1 MIFAPAEEKK
11 QKICKNSGKGHKKQ
25 ATQQKSQPKGT
36 VFYMNRQSF
45 LDALGSEL
53 ARLGADDAS
62 IAAQKEKMDSYLRSK
77 NMDEVDVDPR
87 RMAEGIMQKIAADR
101 KPVAENASAAANV
114 KPEKPEETK
123 PAGDPLSALGS
134 KPRRTAVH
142 INDEPDEAKSAAP
155 HRLSVTAKAKTDE
168 KQAVH
173 RDTPHTATEKRPVKK
188 EAADLPDPVTD
199 PGYYDSAKPKTAADQ
214 SNKPL
219 SRVLLCAA
227 VPLGAVLC
235 VAAVAVFLGLIFLLA
250 AAAIGFVAALIAIVG
265 VGCSVALIGIIYGA
279 YKIVTGVVPV
289 GLYEIGLGIT
299 VGSVASLIGILM
311 YNIAI
316 RLIPFL
322 MKKLAE
328 LVGFGLRKARD
339 GFVALKGALEK
350 Q

>member
-1 MIFAPAEEKK
+1 
-11 QKICKNSGKGHKKQ
+11 
-25 ATQQKSQPKGT
+25 
-36 VFYMNRQSF
+36 MNRQSF

-62 IAAQKEKMDSYLRSK
+62 IDAQKEKMDSYLRSK
-77 NMDEVDVDPR
+77 NMEEVDVDPR

-101 KPVAENASAAANV
+101 KQVAESTPAAANV
-114 KPEKPEETK
+114 KPAKPVKSAKPEETK
-123 PAGDPLSALGS
+123 QTSDPLSALGS
-134 KPRRTAVH
+134 KPRHTAVH
-142 INDEPDEAKSAAP
+142 INDEPDEAKPVKQAAP
-155 HRLSVTAKAKTDE
+155 QRPSATAKAKSDE
-168 KQAVH
+168 KPTAH
-173 RDTPHTATEKRPVKK
+173 RDAPHTATEKRPVKK
-188 EAADLPDPVTD
+188 EAENLPDPVTD
-199 PGYYDSAKPKTAADQ
+199 PGYYDSAKPKAAADQ
-214 SNKPL
+214 GNKTL
-219 SRVLLCAA
+219 SRVLFCAA

-235 VAAVAVFLGLIFLLA
+235 VAAIAVFLGLIFMLA

-316 RLIPFL
+316 RLVPFL

>member
-1 MIFAPAEEKK
+1 
-11 QKICKNSGKGHKKQ
+11 
-25 ATQQKSQPKGT
+25 
-36 VFYMNRQSF
+36 MNRQSF

-77 NMDEVDVDPR
+77 NMEEVDVDPR

-101 KPVAENASAAANV
+101 KQVAESTPAAANV

-123 PAGDPLSALGS
+123 QTSDPLSALGS
-134 KPRRTAVH
+134 KPRHTAVH
-142 INDEPDEAKSAAP
+142 INDEPDEAKPAKPATPPRPSA
-155 HRLSVTAKAKTDE
+155 TAKAKTDE

-188 EAADLPDPVTD
+188 EAENLPDPVTD

-214 SNKPL
+214 GNKTL
-219 SRVLLCAA
+219 SRVLFCAA

-235 VAAVAVFLGLIFLLA
+235 VAAIAVFLGLIFLLA

-299 VGSVASLIGILM
+299 IGSVASLIGILM

-316 RLIPFL
+316 RLVPFL

>member
-1 MIFAPAEEKK
+1 
-11 QKICKNSGKGHKKQ
+11 
-25 ATQQKSQPKGT
+25 
-36 VFYMNRQSF
+36 MNRQSF

-77 NMDEVDVDPR
+77 NMEEVDVDPR

-101 KPVAENASAAANV
+101 KQVAESTPAAANV

-123 PAGDPLSALGS
+123 QTSDPLSALGS
-134 KPRRTAVH
+134 KPRHTAVH
-142 INDEPDEAKSAAP
+142 INDEPDEAKPAKPATPPRPSA
-155 HRLSVTAKAKTDE
+155 TAKAKTDE

-188 EAADLPDPVTD
+188 EAENLPDPVTD

-214 SNKPL
+214 GNKTL
-219 SRVLLCAA
+219 SRVLFCAA

-235 VAAVAVFLGLIFLLA
+235 VAAIAVFLGLIFLLA

-316 RLIPFL
+316 RLVPFL

>member
-1 MIFAPAEEKK
+1 
-11 QKICKNSGKGHKKQ
+11 
-25 ATQQKSQPKGT
+25 
-36 VFYMNRQSF
+36 MNRQSF

-77 NMDEVDVDPR
+77 NMEEVDVDPR

-101 KPVAENASAAANV
+101 KQVAESTPAAANV
-114 KPEKPEETK
+114 KPAKPVKTEKPEETK
-123 PAGDPLSALGS
+123 QTSDPLSALGS
-134 KPRRTAVH
+134 KPRHAAVH
-142 INDEPDEAKSAAP
+142 INDEPDEAKSEAP
-155 HRLSVTAKAKTDE
+155 HRLSATAKAKTDE

-188 EAADLPDPVTD
+188 EAENLPDPVTD

-214 SNKPL
+214 GNKTL
-219 SRVLLCAA
+219 SRVLFCAA

-235 VAAVAVFLGLIFLLA
+235 VAAIAVFLGLIFLLA

-299 VGSVASLIGILM
+299 IGSVASLIGILM

-316 RLIPFL
+316 RLVPFL

>member
-1 MIFAPAEEKK
+1 
-11 QKICKNSGKGHKKQ
+11 
-25 ATQQKSQPKGT
+25 
-36 VFYMNRQSF
+36 MNRQSF

-77 NMDEVDVDPR
+77 NMEEVDVDPR

-101 KPVAENASAAANV
+101 KQVAESTPAAANV

-123 PAGDPLSALGS
+123 QTSDPLSALGS
-134 KPRRTAVH
+134 KPRHTAVH
-142 INDEPDEAKSAAP
+142 INDEPDEAKPAKPATPPRPSA
-155 HRLSVTAKAKTDE
+155 TAKAKTDE

-214 SNKPL
+214 GNKTL
-219 SRVLLCAA
+219 SRVLFCAA

-235 VAAVAVFLGLIFLLA
+235 VAAIAVFLGLIFLLA

-299 VGSVASLIGILM
+299 IGSVASLIGILM

-316 RLIPFL
+316 RLVPFL

>member
-1 MIFAPAEEKK
+1 
-11 QKICKNSGKGHKKQ
+11 
-25 ATQQKSQPKGT
+25 
-36 VFYMNRQSF
+36 MNRQSF

-77 NMDEVDVDPR
+77 NMEEVDVDPR

-101 KPVAENASAAANV
+101 KQVAESTPAAANV
-114 KPEKPEETK
+114 KPAKPVKTEKPEETK
-123 PAGDPLSALGS
+123 QTSDPLSALGS
-134 KPRRTAVH
+134 KPRHAAVH
-142 INDEPDEAKSAAP
+142 INDKPDEAKSEAP
-155 HRLSVTAKAKTDE
+155 HRLSATAKAKSDE
-168 KQAVH
+168 KPTAH
-173 RDTPHTATEKRPVKK
+173 RDAPHTATEKRPVKK
-188 EAADLPDPVTD
+188 EAENLPDPVTD

-214 SNKPL
+214 SNKTL
-219 SRVLLCAA
+219 SRVLFCAA

-235 VAAVAVFLGLIFLLA
+235 VAAIAVFLGLIFLLA

-299 VGSVASLIGILM
+299 IGSVASLIGILM

-316 RLIPFL
+316 RLVPFL

>member
-1 MIFAPAEEKK
+1 
-11 QKICKNSGKGHKKQ
+11 
-25 ATQQKSQPKGT
+25 
-36 VFYMNRQSF
+36 MNRQSF

-77 NMDEVDVDPR
+77 NMEEVDVDPR

-101 KPVAENASAAANV
+101 KQPVAESAPAAANVKPV

-123 PAGDPLSALGS
+123 QTSDPLSALGS
-134 KPRRTAVH
+134 KPRHTAVH
-142 INDEPDEAKSAAP
+142 INDEPDEAKPVKQAAPQRPSAA
-155 HRLSVTAKAKTDE
+155 AKAKSYE
-168 KQAVH
+168 KPTAH
-173 RDTPHTATEKRPVKK
+173 RDAPHTATEKRPVKK
-188 EAADLPDPVTD
+188 EAENLPDPVTD
-199 PGYYDSAKPKTAADQ
+199 PGYYDSAKPKAAADQ
-214 SNKPL
+214 GNKTI
-219 SRVLLCAA
+219 SRVLFCAA

-235 VAAVAVFLGLIFLLA
+235 VAAIAVFLGLIFLLA

-316 RLIPFL
+316 RLVPFL

>member
-1 MIFAPAEEKK
+1 
-11 QKICKNSGKGHKKQ
+11 
-25 ATQQKSQPKGT
+25 
-36 VFYMNRQSF
+36 MNRQSF

-77 NMDEVDVDPR
+77 NMEEVDVDPR

-101 KPVAENASAAANV
+101 KQVAESTPAAANV

-123 PAGDPLSALGS
+123 QTSDPLSALGS
-134 KPRRTAVH
+134 KPRHTAVH
-142 INDEPDEAKSAAP
+142 INDEPDEAKPAKPATPPRPSA
-155 HRLSVTAKAKTDE
+155 TAKAKTDE

-214 SNKPL
+214 GNKTL
-219 SRVLLCAA
+219 SRVLFCAA

-235 VAAVAVFLGLIFLLA
+235 VAAIAVFLGLIFLLA
-250 AAAIGFVAALIAIVG
+250 AAAIGFVAALMAIVG

-316 RLIPFL
+316 RLVPFL

>member
-1 MIFAPAEEKK
+1 
-11 QKICKNSGKGHKKQ
+11 
-25 ATQQKSQPKGT
+25 
-36 VFYMNRQSF
+36 MNRQSF

-62 IAAQKEKMDSYLRSK
+62 IDAQKEKMDSYLRSK
-77 NMDEVDVDPR
+77 NMEEVDVDPR

-101 KPVAENASAAANV
+101 KQVAESTPAAANV
-114 KPEKPEETK
+114 KPAKPVKSAKPEETK
-123 PAGDPLSALGS
+123 QTSDPLSALGS
-134 KPRRTAVH
+134 KPRHTAVH
-142 INDEPDEAKSAAP
+142 INDEPDEAKPVKQAAP
-155 HRLSVTAKAKTDE
+155 QRPSATAKAKSDE
-168 KQAVH
+168 KPTAH
-173 RDTPHTATEKRPVKK
+173 RDAPHTATEKRPVKK
-188 EAADLPDPVTD
+188 EAENLPDPVTD
-199 PGYYDSAKPKTAADQ
+199 PGYYDSAKPKAAADQ
-214 SNKPL
+214 GNKTL
-219 SRVLLCAA
+219 SRVLFCAA

-235 VAAVAVFLGLIFLLA
+235 VAAIAVFLGLIFLLA

-316 RLIPFL
+316 RLVPFL

>member
-1 MIFAPAEEKK
+1 
-11 QKICKNSGKGHKKQ
+11 
-25 ATQQKSQPKGT
+25 
-36 VFYMNRQSF
+36 MNRQSF

-77 NMDEVDVDPR
+77 NMEEVDVDPR

-101 KPVAENASAAANV
+101 KPVAENAPAAANV
-114 KPEKPEETK
+114 KPAKPVQSAKPEETK
-123 PAGDPLSALGS
+123 QTSDPLSALGS
-134 KPRRTAVH
+134 KPRHTAVH
-142 INDEPDEAKSAAP
+142 INDEPDEAKPVKQAAP
-155 HRLSVTAKAKTDE
+155 QRQSATAKAKSDE
-168 KQAVH
+168 KPTAH
-173 RDTPHTATEKRPVKK
+173 RDAPHTATEKRPVKR
-188 EAADLPDPVTD
+188 EAENLPDPVTD

-214 SNKPL
+214 GNKTL
-219 SRVLLCAA
+219 SRVLFCAA

-235 VAAVAVFLGLIFLLA
+235 VAAIAVFLGLIFLLA

-316 RLIPFL
+316 RLVPFL

>member
-1 MIFAPAEEKK
+1 
-11 QKICKNSGKGHKKQ
+11 
-25 ATQQKSQPKGT
+25 
-36 VFYMNRQSF
+36 MNRQSF

-77 NMDEVDVDPR
+77 NMEEVDVDPR

-101 KPVAENASAAANV
+101 KPVAESAPAAANVKPAKPEKSANPV

-123 PAGDPLSALGS
+123 QTSDPLSALGS
-134 KPRRTAVH
+134 KPRHTAVH
-142 INDEPDEAKSAAP
+142 INDEPDEAKPVKPAAP
-155 HRLSVTAKAKTDE
+155 QRPSATIKAKADE
-168 KQAVH
+168 KPTAH
-173 RDTPHTATEKRPVKK
+173 RDAHHTATEKRPVKK
-188 EAADLPDPVTD
+188 EAENLPDPVTD
-199 PGYYDSAKPKTAADQ
+199 PGYYDSAKPKAAADQ
-214 SNKPL
+214 GNKTL
-219 SRVLLCAA
+219 SRVLFCAA

-235 VAAVAVFLGLIFLLA
+235 VAAIAVFLGLIFLLA

-316 RLIPFL
+316 RLVPFL

>member
-1 MIFAPAEEKK
+1 
-11 QKICKNSGKGHKKQ
+11 
-25 ATQQKSQPKGT
+25 
-36 VFYMNRQSF
+36 MNRQSF

-77 NMDEVDVDPR
+77 NMEEVDVDPR

-101 KPVAENASAAANV
+101 KPVAENAPAAANV
-114 KPEKPEETK
+114 KPAKPEKSAKPTKTEKPEETK
-123 PAGDPLSALGS
+123 QTSDPLSALGS
-134 KPRRTAVH
+134 KPRHTAVH
-142 INDEPDEAKSAAP
+142 INDEPDEVKPAKPAAP
-155 HRLSVTAKAKTDE
+155 QRQSATAKAKSDE
-168 KQAVH
+168 KQTAH
-173 RDTPHTATEKRPVKK
+173 RDAPHTATEKRPVKK
-188 EAADLPDPVTD
+188 EAENLPDPVTD
-199 PGYYDSAKPKTAADQ
+199 PGYYDSAKPKAAADQ
-214 SNKPL
+214 GNKTL
-219 SRVLLCAA
+219 SRVLFCAA

-235 VAAVAVFLGLIFLLA
+235 VAAIAVFLGLIFLLA

-316 RLIPFL
+316 RLVPFL

>member
-1 MIFAPAEEKK
+1 
-11 QKICKNSGKGHKKQ
+11 
-25 ATQQKSQPKGT
+25 
-36 VFYMNRQSF
+36 MNRQSF

-77 NMDEVDVDPR
+77 NMEEVDVDPR

-101 KPVAENASAAANV
+101 KQVAESTPAAANV

-123 PAGDPLSALGS
+123 QTSDPLSALGS
-134 KPRRTAVH
+134 KPRHTAVH
-142 INDEPDEAKSAAP
+142 INDEPDEAKPAKPATPPRPSA
-155 HRLSVTAKAKTDE
+155 TAKAKTDE

-214 SNKPL
+214 GNKTL
-219 SRVLLCAA
+219 SRVLFCAA

-235 VAAVAVFLGLIFLLA
+235 VAAIAVFLGLIFLLA

-316 RLIPFL
+316 RLVPFL

-328 LVGFGLRKARD
+328 LVGFCLRKARD

>member
-1 MIFAPAEEKK
+1 
-11 QKICKNSGKGHKKQ
+11 
-25 ATQQKSQPKGT
+25 
-36 VFYMNRQSF
+36 MNRQSF

-77 NMDEVDVDPR
+77 NMEEVDVDPR

-101 KPVAENASAAANV
+101 KPVAENAPAAANVKPAKPEKSEKPV

-123 PAGDPLSALGS
+123 QTGDPLSALGS
-134 KPRRTAVH
+134 KPRHTAVH
-142 INDEPDEAKSAAP
+142 INDEPDEVKPAKPVKQAAP
-155 HRLSVTAKAKTDE
+155 QRQSATAKAKSDE
-168 KQAVH
+168 KPTAH
-173 RDTPHTATEKRPVKK
+173 RDAPHTAPEKRPVKK
-188 EAADLPDPVTD
+188 EAANLPDPVTD
-199 PGYYDSAKPKTAADQ
+199 PGYYDSAKPKAAADQ
-214 SNKPL
+214 GNKTL
-219 SRVLLCAA
+219 SRVLFCAA

-235 VAAVAVFLGLIFLLA
+235 VAAIAVFLGLIFLLA

-316 RLIPFL
+316 RLVPFL

>member
-1 MIFAPAEEKK
+1 
-11 QKICKNSGKGHKKQ
+11 
-25 ATQQKSQPKGT
+25 
-36 VFYMNRQSF
+36 MNRQSF

-77 NMDEVDVDPR
+77 NMEEVDVDPR

-101 KPVAENASAAANV
+101 KQVAESTPAAANV
-114 KPEKPEETK
+114 KPAKPVKTEKPEETK
-123 PAGDPLSALGS
+123 QTSDPLSALGS
-134 KPRRTAVH
+134 KPRHTAVH
-142 INDEPDEAKSAAP
+142 INDEPDEAKPAKPATPPRPSA
-155 HRLSVTAKAKTDE
+155 TAKAKTDE

-188 EAADLPDPVTD
+188 EAENLPDPVTD

-214 SNKPL
+214 GNKTL
-219 SRVLLCAA
+219 SRVLFCAA

-235 VAAVAVFLGLIFLLA
+235 VAAIAVFLGLIFLLA

-299 VGSVASLIGILM
+299 IGSVASLIGILM

-316 RLIPFL
+316 RLVPFL

>member
-1 MIFAPAEEKK
+1 
-11 QKICKNSGKGHKKQ
+11 
-25 ATQQKSQPKGT
+25 
-36 VFYMNRQSF
+36 MNRQSF

-101 KPVAENASAAANV
+101 KQVAESTPAAANV
-114 KPEKPEETK
+114 KPAKPVKTEKPEETK
-123 PAGDPLSALGS
+123 QTSDPLSALGS
-134 KPRRTAVH
+134 KPRHAAVH
-142 INDEPDEAKSAAP
+142 INDEPDEAKSEAS
-155 HRLSVTAKAKTDE
+155 HRLSATAKAKSDE
-168 KQAVH
+168 KPTAH
-173 RDTPHTATEKRPVKK
+173 RDAPHTATEKRPVKK
-188 EAADLPDPVTD
+188 EAKNLPDPVTD
-199 PGYYDSAKPKTAADQ
+199 PGYYDSAKPKAAADQ
-214 SNKPL
+214 GNKTL
-219 SRVLLCAA
+219 SRVLFCAA

-235 VAAVAVFLGLIFLLA
+235 VAAIAVFLGLIFLLA

-299 VGSVASLIGILM
+299 IGSVASLIGILM

-316 RLIPFL
+316 RLVPFL

>member
-1 MIFAPAEEKK
+1 
-11 QKICKNSGKGHKKQ
+11 
-25 ATQQKSQPKGT
+25 
-36 VFYMNRQSF
+36 MNRQSF

-77 NMDEVDVDPR
+77 NMEEVDVDPR

-101 KPVAENASAAANV
+101 KQVAESTPAAANV
-114 KPEKPEETK
+114 KPAKPVKTEKPEETK
-123 PAGDPLSALGS
+123 QTSDPLSALGS
-134 KPRRTAVH
+134 KPRHAAVH
-142 INDEPDEAKSAAP
+142 INDEPDEAKSEAP
-155 HRLSVTAKAKTDE
+155 HRLSATAKAKSDE
-168 KQAVH
+168 KPTAH
-173 RDTPHTATEKRPVKK
+173 RDAPHTATEKRPVKK
-188 EAADLPDPVTD
+188 EAENLPDPVTD

-214 SNKPL
+214 SNKTL
-219 SRVLLCAA
+219 SRVLFCAA

-235 VAAVAVFLGLIFLLA
+235 VAAIAVFLGLIFLLA

-299 VGSVASLIGILM
+299 IGSVASLIGILM

-316 RLIPFL
+316 RLVPFL

>member
-1 MIFAPAEEKK
+1 
-11 QKICKNSGKGHKKQ
+11 
-25 ATQQKSQPKGT
+25 
-36 VFYMNRQSF
+36 MNRQSF

-77 NMDEVDVDPR
+77 NMEEVDVDPR

-101 KPVAENASAAANV
+101 KQVAESTPAAANV
-114 KPEKPEETK
+114 KPAKPVQSAKPEETK
-123 PAGDPLSALGS
+123 QTSAPLSALGS
-134 KPRRTAVH
+134 KPRHTAVH
-142 INDEPDEAKSAAP
+142 INDEPDEAKPVKQAAP
-155 HRLSVTAKAKTDE
+155 QRQSATAKAKSDE
-168 KQAVH
+168 KPTAH
-173 RDTPHTATEKRPVKK
+173 RDAPHTATEKRPVKR
-188 EAADLPDPVTD
+188 EAENLPDPVTD

-214 SNKPL
+214 GNKTL
-219 SRVLLCAA
+219 SRVLFCAA

-235 VAAVAVFLGLIFLLA
+235 VAAIAVFLGLIFLLA

-316 RLIPFL
+316 RLVPFL

>member
-1 MIFAPAEEKK
+1 
-11 QKICKNSGKGHKKQ
+11 
-25 ATQQKSQPKGT
+25 
-36 VFYMNRQSF
+36 MNRQSF

-77 NMDEVDVDPR
+77 NMEEVDVDPR

-101 KPVAENASAAANV
+101 KPVAENAPAAANV

-142 INDEPDEAKSAAP
+142 INDEPDEAKPAKPATP
-155 HRLSVTAKAKTDE
+155 HRMSATAKAKSDE
-168 KQAVH
+168 KQTAH
-173 RDTPHTATEKRPVKK
+173 RDAPHTATEKRPVKK
-188 EAADLPDPVTD
+188 EAENLPDPVTD

-214 SNKPL
+214 GNKTL
-219 SRVLLCAA
+219 SRVLFCAA

-235 VAAVAVFLGLIFLLA
+235 VAAIAVFLGLIFLLA

-299 VGSVASLIGILM
+299 IGSVASLIGILM

-316 RLIPFL
+316 RLVPFL

>member
-1 MIFAPAEEKK
+1 
-11 QKICKNSGKGHKKQ
+11 
-25 ATQQKSQPKGT
+25 
-36 VFYMNRQSF
+36 MNRQSF

-77 NMDEVDVDPR
+77 NMEEVDVDPR

-101 KPVAENASAAANV
+101 KQVAESTPAAANV
-114 KPEKPEETK
+114 KPAKPVKTEKSEETK
-123 PAGDPLSALGS
+123 QTSDPLSALGS
-134 KPRRTAVH
+134 KPRHAAVH
-142 INDEPDEAKSAAP
+142 INDEPDEAKSEAP
-155 HRLSVTAKAKTDE
+155 HRLSATAKAKSDE
-168 KQAVH
+168 KPTAH
-173 RDTPHTATEKRPVKK
+173 RDAPHTATEKRPVKK
-188 EAADLPDPVTD
+188 EAENLPDPVTD

-214 SNKPL
+214 SNKTL
-219 SRVLLCAA
+219 SRVLFCAA

-235 VAAVAVFLGLIFLLA
+235 VAAIAVFLGLIFLLA

-299 VGSVASLIGILM
+299 IGSVASLIGILM

-316 RLIPFL
+316 RLVPFL

>member
-1 MIFAPAEEKK
+1 
-11 QKICKNSGKGHKKQ
+11 
-25 ATQQKSQPKGT
+25 
-36 VFYMNRQSF
+36 MNRQSF

-77 NMDEVDVDPR
+77 NMEEVDVDPR

-101 KPVAENASAAANV
+101 KPVAENAPAAANV

-123 PAGDPLSALGS
+123 QTSDPLSALGS
-134 KPRRTAVH
+134 KPRHTAVH
-142 INDEPDEAKSAAP
+142 INDEPDEAKPAKPATPPRPSA
-155 HRLSVTAKAKTDE
+155 TAKAKTDE

-188 EAADLPDPVTD
+188 EAENLPDPVTD

-214 SNKPL
+214 GNKTL
-219 SRVLLCAA
+219 SRVLFCAA

-235 VAAVAVFLGLIFLLA
+235 VAAIAVFLGLIFLLA

-299 VGSVASLIGILM
+299 IGSVASLIGILM

-316 RLIPFL
+316 RLVPFL

>member
-1 MIFAPAEEKK
+1 
-11 QKICKNSGKGHKKQ
+11 
-25 ATQQKSQPKGT
+25 
-36 VFYMNRQSF
+36 MNRQSF

-77 NMDEVDVDPR
+77 NMEEVDVDPR
-87 RMAEGIMQKIAADR
+87 RMAEGIMQKIATDR
-101 KPVAENASAAANV
+101 KQVAESTPAAANV

-123 PAGDPLSALGS
+123 QTSDPLSALGS
-134 KPRRTAVH
+134 KPRHTAVH

-155 HRLSVTAKAKTDE
+155 HRLSATAKAKSDE
-168 KQAVH
+168 KQTAH
-173 RDTPHTATEKRPVKK
+173 RDAPHTATEKRPVKK
-188 EAADLPDPVTD
+188 EAENLPDPVTD

-214 SNKPL
+214 GNKTL
-219 SRVLLCAA
+219 SRVLFCAA

-235 VAAVAVFLGLIFLLA
+235 VAAIAVFLGLIFLLA

-299 VGSVASLIGILM
+299 IGSVASLIGILM

-316 RLIPFL
+316 RLVPFL

>member
-1 MIFAPAEEKK
+1 
-11 QKICKNSGKGHKKQ
+11 
-25 ATQQKSQPKGT
+25 
-36 VFYMNRQSF
+36 MNRQSF

-77 NMDEVDVDPR
+77 NMEEVDVDPR

-101 KPVAENASAAANV
+101 KQVAESTPAAANV

-123 PAGDPLSALGS
+123 QTSDPLSALGS
-134 KPRRTAVH
+134 KPRHTAVH
-142 INDEPDEAKSAAP
+142 INDEPDEAKPAKPATPPRPSA
-155 HRLSVTAKAKTDE
+155 TAKAKTDE

-188 EAADLPDPVTD
+188 EAENLPDPVTD

-214 SNKPL
+214 GNKTL
-219 SRVLLCAA
+219 SRVLFCAA

-235 VAAVAVFLGLIFLLA
+235 VAAIAVFLGLIFLLA

-299 VGSVASLIGILM
+299 IGSVASLIGILM
-311 YNIAI
+311 YKIAI
-316 RLIPFL
+316 RLVPFL

>member
-1 MIFAPAEEKK
+1 
-11 QKICKNSGKGHKKQ
+11 
-25 ATQQKSQPKGT
+25 
-36 VFYMNRQSF
+36 MNRQSF

-77 NMDEVDVDPR
+77 NMEEVDVDPR

-101 KPVAENASAAANV
+101 KQVAESTPAAANV

-123 PAGDPLSALGS
+123 QTSDPLSALGS
-134 KPRRTAVH
+134 KLRHTAVH
-142 INDEPDEAKSAAP
+142 INDEPDEAKPAKPATPPRPSA
-155 HRLSVTAKAKTDE
+155 TAKAKTDE

-214 SNKPL
+214 GNKTL
-219 SRVLLCAA
+219 SRVLFCAA

-235 VAAVAVFLGLIFLLA
+235 VAAIAVFLGLIFLLA

-316 RLIPFL
+316 RLVPFL

>member
-1 MIFAPAEEKK
+1 
-11 QKICKNSGKGHKKQ
+11 
-25 ATQQKSQPKGT
+25 
-36 VFYMNRQSF
+36 MNRQSF

-77 NMDEVDVDPR
+77 NMEEVDVDPR

-101 KPVAENASAAANV
+101 KPVAENAPAAANV
-114 KPEKPEETK
+114 KPAKPVKSAKPEETK
-123 PAGDPLSALGS
+123 QTSDPLSALGS
-134 KPRRTAVH
+134 KPRHTAVH
-142 INDEPDEAKSAAP
+142 INDEPDEAKPVKQAAP
-155 HRLSVTAKAKTDE
+155 QRPSATAKAKSDE
-168 KQAVH
+168 KPTAH
-173 RDTPHTATEKRPVKK
+173 RDAPHTATEKRPVKK
-188 EAADLPDPVTD
+188 EAENLPDPVTD
-199 PGYYDSAKPKTAADQ
+199 PGYYDSAKPKAAADQ
-214 SNKPL
+214 GNKTL
-219 SRVLLCAA
+219 SRVLFCAA

-235 VAAVAVFLGLIFLLA
+235 VAAIAVFLGLIFLLA

-316 RLIPFL
+316 RLVPFL

>member
-1 MIFAPAEEKK
+1 
-11 QKICKNSGKGHKKQ
+11 
-25 ATQQKSQPKGT
+25 
-36 VFYMNRQSF
+36 MNRQSF

-77 NMDEVDVDPR
+77 NMEEVDVDPR

-101 KPVAENASAAANV
+101 KQVAENAPAAANV

-123 PAGDPLSALGS
+123 QTSDPLSALGS
-134 KPRRTAVH
+134 KPRHTAVH
-142 INDEPDEAKSAAP
+142 INDEPDEAKPAKPATPPRPSA
-155 HRLSVTAKAKTDE
+155 TAKAKTDE

-214 SNKPL
+214 GNKTL
-219 SRVLLCAA
+219 SRVLFCAA

-235 VAAVAVFLGLIFLLA
+235 VAAIAVFLGLIFLLA
-250 AAAIGFVAALIAIVG
+250 AAAIGFVAALMAIVG

-299 VGSVASLIGILM
+299 IGSVASLIGILM

-316 RLIPFL
+316 RLVPFL

>member
-1 MIFAPAEEKK
+1 
-11 QKICKNSGKGHKKQ
+11 
-25 ATQQKSQPKGT
+25 
-36 VFYMNRQSF
+36 MNRQSF

-77 NMDEVDVDPR
+77 NMEEVDVDPR

-101 KPVAENASAAANV
+101 KQVAESTPAAANV

-123 PAGDPLSALGS
+123 QTSDSLSALGS
-134 KPRRTAVH
+134 KPRHTAVH
-142 INDEPDEAKSAAP
+142 INDEPDEAKPAKPATPPRPSA
-155 HRLSVTAKAKTDE
+155 TAKAKTDE

-188 EAADLPDPVTD
+188 EAENLPDPVTD

-214 SNKPL
+214 GNKTL
-219 SRVLLCAA
+219 SRVLFCAA

-235 VAAVAVFLGLIFLLA
+235 VAAIAVFLGLIFLLA

-299 VGSVASLIGILM
+299 IGSVASLIGILM

-316 RLIPFL
+316 RLVPFL

>member
-1 MIFAPAEEKK
+1 
-11 QKICKNSGKGHKKQ
+11 
-25 ATQQKSQPKGT
+25 
-36 VFYMNRQSF
+36 MNRQSF

-101 KPVAENASAAANV
+101 KPVAENAPAAANVKPV

-123 PAGDPLSALGS
+123 QTSDPLSALDS
-134 KPRRTAVH
+134 KPRHTAVH
-142 INDEPDEAKSAAP
+142 INDEPDEAKSEAP
-155 HRLSVTAKAKTDE
+155 HRLSATAKAKSDE
-168 KQAVH
+168 KQTAH
-173 RDTPHTATEKRPVKK
+173 RDAPHTATEKRPVKK
-188 EAADLPDPVTD
+188 EAENLPDPVTD

-214 SNKPL
+214 GNKTL
-219 SRVLLCAA
+219 SRVLFCAA

-235 VAAVAVFLGLIFLLA
+235 VAAIAVFLGLIFLLA

-299 VGSVASLIGILM
+299 IGSVASLIGILM

-316 RLIPFL
+316 RLVPFL

>member
-1 MIFAPAEEKK
+1 
-11 QKICKNSGKGHKKQ
+11 
-25 ATQQKSQPKGT
+25 
-36 VFYMNRQSF
+36 MNRQSF

-101 KPVAENASAAANV
+101 KQVAESTPAAANV
-114 KPEKPEETK
+114 KPAKPVKTEKPEETK
-123 PAGDPLSALGS
+123 QTSDPLSALGS
-134 KPRRTAVH
+134 KPRHAAVH
-142 INDEPDEAKSAAP
+142 INDEPDEAKSEAS
-155 HRLSVTAKAKTDE
+155 HRLSATAKAKSDE
-168 KQAVH
+168 KQTAH
-173 RDTPHTATEKRPVKK
+173 RDAPHTATEKRPVKK
-188 EAADLPDPVTD
+188 EAENLPDPVTD

-214 SNKPL
+214 GNKTL
-219 SRVLLCAA
+219 SRVLFCAA

-235 VAAVAVFLGLIFLLA
+235 VAAIAVFLGLIFLLA

-299 VGSVASLIGILM
+299 IGSVASLIGILM

-316 RLIPFL
+316 RLVPFL

>member
-1 MIFAPAEEKK
+1 
-11 QKICKNSGKGHKKQ
+11 
-25 ATQQKSQPKGT
+25 
-36 VFYMNRQSF
+36 MNRQSF

-77 NMDEVDVDPR
+77 NMEEVDVDPR

-101 KPVAENASAAANV
+101 KPVAENAPAAANVKPVKSAKPV

-123 PAGDPLSALGS
+123 QTSDPLSALGS
-134 KPRRTAVH
+134 KPRHTAVH
-142 INDEPDEAKSAAP
+142 INDEPDEAKPVKQAAP
-155 HRLSVTAKAKTDE
+155 QRQSATAQAKSDE
-168 KQAVH
+168 KQTAH
-173 RDTPHTATEKRPVKK
+173 RDAPHTATEKRPVKK
-188 EAADLPDPVTD
+188 EAENLPDPVTD

-214 SNKPL
+214 SNKTL
-219 SRVLLCAA
+219 SRVLFCAA

-235 VAAVAVFLGLIFLLA
+235 VAAIAVFLGLIFLLA

-299 VGSVASLIGILM
+299 IGSVASLIGILM

-316 RLIPFL
+316 RLVPFL

>member
-1 MIFAPAEEKK
+1 
-11 QKICKNSGKGHKKQ
+11 
-25 ATQQKSQPKGT
+25 
-36 VFYMNRQSF
+36 MNRQSF

-77 NMDEVDVDPR
+77 NMEEVDVDPR

-101 KPVAENASAAANV
+101 KQVAENAPAAANV

-123 PAGDPLSALGS
+123 QTSDPLSALGS
-134 KPRRTAVH
+134 KPRHTAVH
-142 INDEPDEAKSAAP
+142 INDEPDEAKPAKPATPPRPSA
-155 HRLSVTAKAKTDE
+155 TAKAKTDE

-188 EAADLPDPVTD
+188 EAENLPDPVTD

-214 SNKPL
+214 GNKTL
-219 SRVLLCAA
+219 SRVLFCAA

-235 VAAVAVFLGLIFLLA
+235 VAAIAVFLGLIFLLA

-299 VGSVASLIGILM
+299 IGSVASLIGILM

-316 RLIPFL
+316 RLVPFL

>member
-1 MIFAPAEEKK
+1 
-11 QKICKNSGKGHKKQ
+11 
-25 ATQQKSQPKGT
+25 
-36 VFYMNRQSF
+36 MNRQSF

-62 IAAQKEKMDSYLRSK
+62 IDAQKEKMDSYLRSK
-77 NMDEVDVDPR
+77 NMEEVDVDPR

-101 KPVAENASAAANV
+101 KQVAESTPAAANV
-114 KPEKPEETK
+114 KPAKPVKSAKPEETK
-123 PAGDPLSALGS
+123 QTSDPLSALGS
-134 KPRRTAVH
+134 KPRHTAVH
-142 INDEPDEAKSAAP
+142 INDEPDEAKPVKQAAP
-155 HRLSVTAKAKTDE
+155 QRPSATAKAKSDE
-168 KQAVH
+168 KPTAH
-173 RDTPHTATEKRPVKK
+173 RDAPHTATEKRPVKK
-188 EAADLPDPVTD
+188 EAENLPDPVTD
-199 PGYYDSAKPKTAADQ
+199 PGYYDSAKPKAAADQ
-214 SNKPL
+214 GNKTL
-219 SRVLLCAA
+219 SRVLFCAA

-235 VAAVAVFLGLIFLLA
+235 VAAIAVFLGLIFLLA

-265 VGCSVALIGIIYGA
+265 IGCSVALIGIIYGA

-316 RLIPFL
+316 RLVPFL

>member
-1 MIFAPAEEKK
+1 
-11 QKICKNSGKGHKKQ
+11 
-25 ATQQKSQPKGT
+25 
-36 VFYMNRQSF
+36 MNRQSF

-77 NMDEVDVDPR
+77 NMEEVDVDPR
-87 RMAEGIMQKIAADR
+87 RMAEGIMQKIAADC
-101 KPVAENASAAANV
+101 KPVAENAPAAANV
-114 KPEKPEETK
+114 KPAKPEETK
-123 PAGDPLSALGS
+123 QTSDPLSALGS
-134 KPRRTAVH
+134 KPRHTAVH
-142 INDEPDEAKSAAP
+142 INDEPDEAKPVKQAAP
-155 HRLSVTAKAKTDE
+155 QRQSATAKAKSDE
-168 KQAVH
+168 KPTAH
-173 RDTPHTATEKRPVKK
+173 RDAPHTATEKRPVKK
-188 EAADLPDPVTD
+188 EAENLPDPVTD

-214 SNKPL
+214 GNKTL
-219 SRVLLCAA
+219 SRVLFCAA

-235 VAAVAVFLGLIFLLA
+235 VAAIAVFLGLIFLLA

-316 RLIPFL
+316 RLVPFL

>member
-1 MIFAPAEEKK
+1 
-11 QKICKNSGKGHKKQ
+11 
-25 ATQQKSQPKGT
+25 
-36 VFYMNRQSF
+36 MNRQSF

-77 NMDEVDVDPR
+77 NMEEVDVDPR

-101 KPVAENASAAANV
+101 KQVAESTPAAANV

-123 PAGDPLSALGS
+123 QTSDPLSALGS
-134 KPRRTAVH
+134 KPRHTAVH

-155 HRLSVTAKAKTDE
+155 HRLSATAKAKSDE
-168 KQAVH
+168 KQTAH
-173 RDTPHTATEKRPVKK
+173 RDAPHTATEKRPVKK
-188 EAADLPDPVTD
+188 EAENLPDPVTD

-214 SNKPL
+214 GNKTL
-219 SRVLLCAA
+219 SRVLFCAA

-235 VAAVAVFLGLIFLLA
+235 VAAIAVFLGLIFLLA

-299 VGSVASLIGILM
+299 IGSVASLIGILM

-316 RLIPFL
+316 RLVPFL